1 MTQQKH
7 AALRYIAAYKFIKA
21 LGLFLVAVVVLGFV
35 HTPWL
40 EAAATW
46 VQDVPLRTGHSL
58 LMHWMS
64 ELLGM
69 DPHRFEVIGIGACVY
84 ATLFLVEGFGL
95 WFGKRWAEYLT
106 VFATASLIPF
116 EIWELARHVTPLK
129 IGAIVLNVAIVIYLW
144 RIVRRG

>member
-1 MTQQKH
+1 MIQQKH
-7 AALRYIAAYKFIKA
+7 AALRYIAAYKFLKA
-21 LGLFLVAVVVLGFV
+21 VGLFLVAVVLLGFV

-46 VQDVPLRTGHSL
+46 VQDLPIRTGHSL
-58 LMHWMS
+58 LIHWMD

-69 DPHRFEVIGIGACVY
+69 NPRRFEVIGVGACVY
-84 ATLFLVEGFGL
+84 ATLFLVEGSGL
-95 WFGKRWAEYLT
+95 WMGKRWAEYLT

-116 EIWELARHVTPLK
+116 EVWELLHHVTPLK

-144 RIVRRG
+144 RIVRHG

>member
-7 AALRYIAAYKFIKA
+7 AALRYIAAYKFAKA

-46 VQDVPLRTGHSL
+46 VQDLPIRTGHSL
-58 LMHWMS
+58 LIHWMD

-69 DPHRFEVIGIGACVY
+69 NPRRFEVIGVGACVY
-84 ATLFLVEGFGL
+84 ATLFVIEGWGL
-95 WFGKRWAEYLT
+95 WRGKRWAEYLT
-106 VFATASLIPF
+106 VFATASLIPL
-116 EIWELARHVTPLK
+116 EVWELLRHVTALK

>member
-1 MTQQKH
+1 MIQQKH
-7 AALRYIAAYKFIKA
+7 PALRYIAAYKFLKA
-21 LGLFLVAVVVLGFV
+21 LGLFLVAIVVLGFV

-40 EAAATW
+40 EAAASW
-46 VQDVPLRTGHSL
+46 VQDLPLRTGHSL
-58 LMHWMS
+58 LMHWMA

-69 DPHRFEVIGIGACVY
+69 NPHRFEVIGIGASVY
-84 ATLFLVEGFGL
+84 AILFLVEGGGL

-116 EIWELARHVTPLK
+116 EIWELVRHVTPLK
-129 IGAIVLNVAIVIYLW
+129 IGAIVLNAAIVIYLW